1 MTTSL
6 TLAEPYGWITERL
19 RDQPTIT
26 RLAFYAGA
34 ASIIA
39 AAVVVL
45 WAVAL
50 RIAYQ
55 LRTSRRADVRRRW
68 TNLVL
73 EYLDGRRPPLPGL
86 KRWDRRAVI
95 GRLNYLF
102 DTLRGDA
109 HDDLR
114 QLMRDA
120 AIDRAVESMLRER
133 NAAGQ
138 LIALVAVAQMR
149 LERLE
154 SRVTGF
160 VDDPRTAHSL
170 AAARAL
176 MQIDPVRGAGIVLD
190 RLASR
195 DDWHVTRVVELL
207 EGSREA
213 VGPGLGRLL
222 RLAYTGAEPGAER
235 PALAARVIAV
245 IESLRDD
252 EGAKAV
258 RELLASR
265 RRLEPHVAA
274 AAIDALGEF
283 GDPRDTELVRNNAP
297 DPDPLV
303 CLAVAVAVGKLG
315 SDDDIPLLSELLH
328 DPSPAVRREAAR
340 ALVRLPAMS
349 EDRIEVMLSHL
360 SDDSD
365 AHSTLRRALLELR
378 AS

>member
-1 MTTSL
+1 MPTPL
-6 TLAEPYGWITERL
+6 PLAAPYDWIAERL
-19 RDQPTIT
+19 RDQPTVT

-34 ASIIA
+34 ASIVA
-39 AAVVVL
+39 AAIVAL

-50 RIAYQ
+50 RVAYQ

-73 EYLDGRRPPLPGL
+73 EYLDGQRPPLPRL

-109 HDDLR
+109 HDELR
-114 QLMRDA
+114 RLMSDA
-120 AIDRAVESMLRER
+120 GIDRAVESMLRER

-138 LIALVAVAQMR
+138 LIALTAVAQMR
-149 LERLE
+149 LERLQA
-154 SRVTGF
+154 RVTPF

-176 MQIDPVRGAGIVLD
+176 MQVDPAHGAGIVLD
-190 RLASR
+190 RLPSR
-195 DDWHVTRVVELL
+195 DDWHVTRIVELL
-207 EGSREA
+207 EGSQQA
-213 VGPGLGRLL
+213 IGPALGDLL
-222 RLAYTGAEPGAER
+222 RAAEDPE
-235 PALAARVIAV
+235 LAARIIAV
-245 IESLRDD
+245 IESLKD
-252 EGAKAV
+252 GHGISAV
-258 RELLASR
+258 RRLLAGG
-265 RRLEPHVAA
+265 RRLEPRVMAA
-274 AAIDALGEF
+274 AVDALGEF
-283 GDPRDTELVRNNAP
+283 GDPRDIEVVRPGAVSL
-297 DPDPLV
+297 DPQV
-303 CLAVAVAVGKLG
+303 RMETAVAIGKLG
-315 SDDDIPLLSELLH
+315 SDEDVPVLSELLH

-349 EDRIEVMLSHL
+349 KDRIKVMLSGL
-360 SDDSD
+360 REDSD